1 MSVEKTLSIIKP
13 DAVKRDLTGKII
25 AMFEEKG
32 LRVVAQKKIW
42 LSKEQAGSF
51 YDVHRDRPFFGE
63 LCEFMSSGPIVVQ
76 VLEGNS
82 AIELN
87 REIMGATNP
96 DQAEA
101 GTIRKEFALSM
112 TENSA
117 HGSDSPETAREEISF
132 FFSGLEILQ
141 FCRPFRVSVN
151 NTFLPFSLRNS
162 LKTLLYK
169 RCSWGN
175 KSSSIFF
182 AVLFSAISIITCPS
196 MGP

>member
-1 MSVEKTLSIIKP
+1 MSLEKTLSIIKP

-76 VLEGNS
+76 VLKANN

-96 DQAEA
+96 EQAEA

-117 HGSDSPETAREEISF
+117 HGSDSPETAKEGIRF

-141 FCRPFRVSVN
+141 F
-151 NTFLPFSLRNS
+151 
-162 LKTLLYK
+162 
-169 RCSWGN
+169 
-175 KSSSIFF
+175 
-182 AVLFSAISIITCPS
+182 
-196 MGP
+196 

>member
-1 MSVEKTLSIIKP
+1 MSLEKTLSIIKP

-25 AMFEEKG
+25 TMFEEKG

-76 VLEGNS
+76 VLEGIS

-141 FCRPFRVSVN
+141 F
-151 NTFLPFSLRNS
+151 
-162 LKTLLYK
+162 
-169 RCSWGN
+169 
-175 KSSSIFF
+175 
-182 AVLFSAISIITCPS
+182 
-196 MGP
+196 

>member
-1 MSVEKTLSIIKP
+1 MSLEKTLSIIKP

-42 LSKEQAGSF
+42 LSKEQAGFF

-76 VLEGNS
+76 VLQGNS

-96 DQAEA
+96 EQAEA

-141 FCRPFRVSVN
+141 F
-151 NTFLPFSLRNS
+151 
-162 LKTLLYK
+162 
-169 RCSWGN
+169 
-175 KSSSIFF
+175 
-182 AVLFSAISIITCPS
+182 
-196 MGP
+196 

>member
-1 MSVEKTLSIIKP
+1 MSAEKTLSIIKP
-13 DAVKRDLTGKII
+13 DAVKRDLTDKIV

-117 HGSDSPETAREEISF
+117 HAPIPPK
-132 FFSGLEILQ
+132 LQ
-141 FCRPFRVSVN
+141 E
-151 NTFLPFSLRNS
+151 
-162 LKTLLYK
+162 K
-169 RCSWGN
+169 R
-175 KSSSIFF
+175 
-182 AVLFSAISIITCPS
+182 
-196 MGP
+196 

>member
-1 MSVEKTLSIIKP
+1 MSLEKTLSIIKP

-76 VLEGNS
+76 VLEGKS

-141 FCRPFRVSVN
+141 F
-151 NTFLPFSLRNS
+151 
-162 LKTLLYK
+162 
-169 RCSWGN
+169 
-175 KSSSIFF
+175 
-182 AVLFSAISIITCPS
+182 
-196 MGP
+196 

>member
-1 MSVEKTLSIIKP
+1 MSLEKTLSIIKP

-25 AMFEEKG
+25 TMFEEKG

-76 VLEGNS
+76 VLQGNS

-141 FCRPFRVSVN
+141 F
-151 NTFLPFSLRNS
+151 
-162 LKTLLYK
+162 
-169 RCSWGN
+169 
-175 KSSSIFF
+175 
-182 AVLFSAISIITCPS
+182 
-196 MGP
+196 

>member
-51 YDVHRDRPFFGE
+51 YDIHRDRPFFGE

-76 VLEGNS
+76 VLQGNN

-96 DQAEA
+96 EQAEA

-141 FCRPFRVSVN
+141 F
-151 NTFLPFSLRNS
+151 
-162 LKTLLYK
+162 
-169 RCSWGN
+169 
-175 KSSSIFF
+175 
-182 AVLFSAISIITCPS
+182 
-196 MGP
+196 

>member
-1 MSVEKTLSIIKP
+1 MSLEKTLSIIKP

-25 AMFEEKG
+25 ALFEEKG

-51 YDVHRDRPFFGE
+51 YDIHRDRPFFDE

-76 VLEGNS
+76 VLQGNS

-96 DQAEA
+96 EQAEA

-117 HGSDSPETAREEISF
+117 HGSDSPETAREEIGF

-141 FCRPFRVSVN
+141 F
-151 NTFLPFSLRNS
+151 
-162 LKTLLYK
+162 
-169 RCSWGN
+169 
-175 KSSSIFF
+175 
-182 AVLFSAISIITCPS
+182 
-196 MGP
+196 

>member
-51 YDVHRDRPFFGE
+51 YDIHRDRPFFGE

-76 VLEGNS
+76 VLQGNR

-96 DQAEA
+96 EQAEA

-132 FFSGLEILQ
+132 FFSGLEVLQ
-141 FCRPFRVSVN
+141 F
-151 NTFLPFSLRNS
+151 
-162 LKTLLYK
+162 
-169 RCSWGN
+169 
-175 KSSSIFF
+175 
-182 AVLFSAISIITCPS
+182 
-196 MGP
+196 

>member
-96 DQAEA
+96 AQADA

-141 FCRPFRVSVN
+141 F
-151 NTFLPFSLRNS
+151 
-162 LKTLLYK
+162 
-169 RCSWGN
+169 
-175 KSSSIFF
+175 
-182 AVLFSAISIITCPS
+182 
-196 MGP
+196 

>member
-1 MSVEKTLSIIKP
+1 MSVQKTLSIIKP

-51 YDVHRDRPFFGE
+51 YDIHRDRPFFGE

-76 VLEGNS
+76 VLQGNR

-96 DQAEA
+96 EQAEA

-132 FFSGLEILQ
+132 FFSGLEVLQ
-141 FCRPFRVSVN
+141 F
-151 NTFLPFSLRNS
+151 
-162 LKTLLYK
+162 
-169 RCSWGN
+169 
-175 KSSSIFF
+175 
-182 AVLFSAISIITCPS
+182 
-196 MGP
+196 

>member
-1 MSVEKTLSIIKP
+1 MSLEKTLSIIKP

-25 AMFEEKG
+25 SMFEEKG

-76 VLEGNS
+76 VLQGNG

-141 FCRPFRVSVN
+141 F
-151 NTFLPFSLRNS
+151 
-162 LKTLLYK
+162 
-169 RCSWGN
+169 
-175 KSSSIFF
+175 
-182 AVLFSAISIITCPS
+182 
-196 MGP
+196 

>member
-1 MSVEKTLSIIKP
+1 MSLEKTLSIIKP

-51 YDVHRDRPFFGE
+51 YDIHRDRPFFGE

-76 VLEGNS
+76 VLQGNS

-96 DQAEA
+96 EQAEA

-141 FCRPFRVSVN
+141 F
-151 NTFLPFSLRNS
+151 
-162 LKTLLYK
+162 
-169 RCSWGN
+169 
-175 KSSSIFF
+175 
-182 AVLFSAISIITCPS
+182 
-196 MGP
+196 

>member
-1 MSVEKTLSIIKP
+1 MSLEKTLSIIKP
-13 DAVKRDLTGKII
+13 DAVKRDLTGKIV

-51 YDVHRDRPFFGE
+51 YEVHRDRPFFGE

-76 VLEGNS
+76 VLEGKS

-141 FCRPFRVSVN
+141 F
-151 NTFLPFSLRNS
+151 
-162 LKTLLYK
+162 
-169 RCSWGN
+169 
-175 KSSSIFF
+175 
-182 AVLFSAISIITCPS
+182 
-196 MGP
+196 

>member
-51 YDVHRDRPFFGE
+51 YDIHRDRPFFGE
-63 LCEFMSSGPIVVQ
+63 LCEFMSSGPIVAQ
-76 VLEGNS
+76 VLQGDN

-96 DQAEA
+96 EQAEA

-117 HGSDSPETAREEISF
+117 HGSDSPETAKEEISF
-132 FFSGLEILQ
+132 FFSGLEIVQ
-141 FCRPFRVSVN
+141 F
-151 NTFLPFSLRNS
+151 
-162 LKTLLYK
+162 
-169 RCSWGN
+169 
-175 KSSSIFF
+175 
-182 AVLFSAISIITCPS
+182 
-196 MGP
+196 

>member
-51 YDVHRDRPFFGE
+51 YDIHRDRPFFDE

-76 VLEGNS
+76 VLQGNS

-96 DQAEA
+96 EQAET

-117 HGSDSPETAREEISF
+117 HGSDSPETAREEIMF

-141 FCRPFRVSVN
+141 F
-151 NTFLPFSLRNS
+151 
-162 LKTLLYK
+162 
-169 RCSWGN
+169 
-175 KSSSIFF
+175 
-182 AVLFSAISIITCPS
+182 
-196 MGP
+196 

>member
-51 YDVHRDRPFFGE
+51 YDIHRDRPFFDE

-76 VLEGNS
+76 VLQGNC

-96 DQAEA
+96 EQAET

-117 HGSDSPETAREEISF
+117 HGSDSPETAREEIMF

-141 FCRPFRVSVN
+141 F
-151 NTFLPFSLRNS
+151 
-162 LKTLLYK
+162 
-169 RCSWGN
+169 
-175 KSSSIFF
+175 
-182 AVLFSAISIITCPS
+182 
-196 MGP
+196 

>member
-51 YDVHRDRPFFGE
+51 YDIHRDRPFFDE

-76 VLEGNS
+76 VLQGNN

-96 DQAEA
+96 EQAES

-117 HGSDSPETAREEISF
+117 HGSDSPETAREEIGF

-141 FCRPFRVSVN
+141 F
-151 NTFLPFSLRNS
+151 
-162 LKTLLYK
+162 
-169 RCSWGN
+169 
-175 KSSSIFF
+175 
-182 AVLFSAISIITCPS
+182 
-196 MGP
+196 

>member
-1 MSVEKTLSIIKP
+1 MSEEKTLSIIKP

-51 YDVHRDRPFFGE
+51 YDIHRDRPFFGE
-63 LCEFMSSGPIVVQ
+63 LCEFMSSGPIVAQ
-76 VLEGNS
+76 VLQGENS
-82 AIELN
+82 IELN

-96 DQAEA
+96 EQAEE

-141 FCRPFRVSVN
+141 F
-151 NTFLPFSLRNS
+151 
-162 LKTLLYK
+162 
-169 RCSWGN
+169 
-175 KSSSIFF
+175 
-182 AVLFSAISIITCPS
+182 
-196 MGP
+196 

>member
-32 LRVVAQKKIW
+32 LRIVGQKKIW

-51 YDVHRDRPFFGE
+51 YDIHRERPFFDE

-76 VLEGNS
+76 VLQGNN

-96 DQAEA
+96 EQAEA

-117 HGSDSPETAREEISF
+117 HGSDSPETAREEIRF

-141 FCRPFRVSVN
+141 F
-151 NTFLPFSLRNS
+151 
-162 LKTLLYK
+162 
-169 RCSWGN
+169 
-175 KSSSIFF
+175 
-182 AVLFSAISIITCPS
+182 
-196 MGP
+196 

>member
-1 MSVEKTLSIIKP
+1 MSLEKTLSIIKP

-25 AMFEEKG
+25 ALFEEKG
-32 LRVVAQKKIW
+32 LRVVAQKKIL

-76 VLEGNS
+76 VLQGNS

-112 TENSA
+112 TENSV

-141 FCRPFRVSVN
+141 F
-151 NTFLPFSLRNS
+151 
-162 LKTLLYK
+162 
-169 RCSWGN
+169 
-175 KSSSIFF
+175 
-182 AVLFSAISIITCPS
+182 
-196 MGP
+196 

>member
-1 MSVEKTLSIIKP
+1 MSLEKTLSIIKP

-25 AMFEEKG
+25 SMFEEKG

-141 FCRPFRVSVN
+141 F
-151 NTFLPFSLRNS
+151 
-162 LKTLLYK
+162 
-169 RCSWGN
+169 
-175 KSSSIFF
+175 
-182 AVLFSAISIITCPS
+182 
-196 MGP
+196 

>member
-51 YDVHRDRPFFGE
+51 YDIHRDRPFFGE
-63 LCEFMSSGPIVVQ
+63 LCEFMSSGPIVAQ
-76 VLEGNS
+76 VLQGDN
-82 AIELN
+82 AIEIN

-96 DQAEA
+96 EQAEA

-117 HGSDSPETAREEISF
+117 HGSDSPGTAREEISF

-141 FCRPFRVSVN
+141 F
-151 NTFLPFSLRNS
+151 
-162 LKTLLYK
+162 
-169 RCSWGN
+169 
-175 KSSSIFF
+175 
-182 AVLFSAISIITCPS
+182 
-196 MGP
+196 

>member
-51 YDVHRDRPFFGE
+51 YYIHSDRPFFDE

-76 VLEGNS
+76 ILQGNN

-96 DQAEA
+96 EQAEA

-141 FCRPFRVSVN
+141 F
-151 NTFLPFSLRNS
+151 
-162 LKTLLYK
+162 
-169 RCSWGN
+169 
-175 KSSSIFF
+175 
-182 AVLFSAISIITCPS
+182 
-196 MGP
+196 

>member
-1 MSVEKTLSIIKP
+1 MSLEKTLSIIKP

-87 REIMGATNP
+87 RKIMGATNP

-141 FCRPFRVSVN
+141 F
-151 NTFLPFSLRNS
+151 
-162 LKTLLYK
+162 
-169 RCSWGN
+169 
-175 KSSSIFF
+175 
-182 AVLFSAISIITCPS
+182 
-196 MGP
+196 